1 VYKHANG
8 PPSRLAR
15 IAGDK
20 RCSKESRGRTSARK
34 LRRVSHHRKIVRS
47 SSLLGSFGLRV
58 SHVLRVH
65 LNSVARGGRGSRAS
79 GAYLSRV
86 SVGESRVARCGASS
100 SNLLCIQKRKRR
112 AALRAHRAWQRLQGQ
127 PLQRAR
133 TALAEFVLVCRT
145 LKISLQKSKG
155 CDWLREA
162 SASIRQAG
170 VHGGLAEAIA
180 FANATRYRNGETAQW
195 DGTLAAKPTKAGQ
208 ARDIGSI
215 PVARGKRRKTE
226 ADEMYLSMEV
236 VPDCKAAWSSRI
248 MSTSELGAA
257 SMCGPLRRDPQAG
270 TSRRLDRHDS
280 GSTIA
285 PG

>member
-1 VYKHANG
+1 M
-8 PPSRLAR
+8 
-15 IAGDK
+15 
-20 RCSKESRGRTSARK
+20 
-34 LRRVSHHRKIVRS
+34 
-47 SSLLGSFGLRV
+47 
-58 SHVLRVH
+58 
-65 LNSVARGGRGSRAS
+65 
-79 GAYLSRV
+79 
-86 SVGESRVARCGASS
+86 S
-100 SNLLCIQKRKRR
+100 SNLLCIQKRKSR

-208 ARDIGSI
+208 PRDMRSTPRGARQTSQDGGRRNVPFDGSRARSHRGEVFTDR
-215 PVARGKRRKTE
+215 VAS
-226 ADEMYLSMEV
+226 A
-236 VPDCKAAWSSRI
+236 
-248 MSTSELGAA
+248 LGAA
-257 SMCGPLRRDPQAG
+257 SMTWAAAERSASRCIEEARQARQWVDDRRGNLGKKGKFGHPPQSPRRRETAG
-270 TSRRLDRHDS
+270 CSNARS
-280 GSTIA
+280 A
-285 PG
+285 

>member
-20 RCSKESRGRTSARK
+20 RCSKESRGRTTARK
-34 LRRVSHHRKIVRS
+34 LRSVPRDRKIVNQRVC
-47 SSLLGSFGLRV
+47 LWLGSFGLRV

-100 SNLLCIQKRKRR
+100 SNLLCIQKRKSR

-133 TALAEFVLVCRT
+133 TALARIRARVSYFENFVTEVE
-145 LKISLQKSKG
+145 G
-155 CDWLREA
+155 LRLA
-162 SASIRQAG
+162 QRSIRINQTSG
-170 VHGGLAEAIA
+170 C
-180 FANATRYRNGETAQW
+180 
-195 DGTLAAKPTKAGQ
+195 
-208 ARDIGSI
+208 
-215 PVARGKRRKTE
+215 ARGPSRGNRVCKRNAISQR
-226 ADEMYLSMEV
+226 
-236 VPDCKAAWSSRI
+236 
-248 MSTSELGAA
+248 
-257 SMCGPLRRDPQAG
+257 
-270 TSRRLDRHDS
+270 
-280 GSTIA
+280 
-285 PG
+285 

>member
-20 RCSKESRGRTSARK
+20 RCSKKSEEGP
-34 LRRVSHHRKIVRS
+34 RRAST
-47 SSLLGSFGLRV
+47 
-58 SHVLRVH
+58 
-65 LNSVARGGRGSRAS
+65 AGSRAIARSCAFTFARLFRPARIPCPAGPLEQCRSWGQRLS
-79 GAYLSRV
+79 GFWGSPLE
-86 SVGESRVARCGASS
+86 GERRGNQRVARCDAPSP
-100 SNLLCIQKRKRR
+100 NLLCIQKRKSR

-145 LKISLQKSKG
+145 LKTLLQKSKG

-180 FANATRYRNGETAQW
+180 FANATRYRNGETAQ
-195 DGTLAAKPTKAGQ
+195 
-208 ARDIGSI
+208 
-215 PVARGKRRKTE
+215 
-226 ADEMYLSMEV
+226 
-236 VPDCKAAWSSRI
+236 
-248 MSTSELGAA
+248 
-257 SMCGPLRRDPQAG
+257 
-270 TSRRLDRHDS
+270 
-280 GSTIA
+280 
-285 PG
+285 